1 MNNKIPD
8 KTLWIISEL
17 FPPDETS
24 TAFILG
30 EIANVMA
37 SKYDVKVICGPE
49 IYDKRKKTE
58 PNNKFVL
65 NSNIQVT
72 HVKGVDLDKNTI
84 FGKAMRFAV
93 ISRQLYQTAK
103 KNIKGGDKVLLVTNP
118 APVVALISRLRRK
131 RNFDFNIL
139 VHDVFPENT
148 IPAGLKLTSWAYR
161 LLKNLFDKAYS
172 RADQLIAIG
181 RDMKQVLEQKVA
193 LFEHLPKIIVIENWA
208 DLDIVSPMELS
219 MHRDKFVLEYAGN
232 IGRVQGLQAMV
243 EDIKVAGNNG
253 MEFHLWGTGAE
264 ENSLKEYTQK
274 HGMKNVVFHGAYLRS
289 KQSEVINSCDMAL
302 VTLTDGMFGLGVPSK
317 TYNIMAAGKAI
328 LFIGESNSEIGLL
341 VKEKNIGYVF
351 EPTDRDGI
359 VKFLSSLS
367 SEKRAEFKEL
377 GQRARKVAET
387 EYAKDIILNKFVEV
401 I

>member
-1 MNNKIPD
+1 M

-37 SKYDVKVICGPE
+37 RKYEVKVICGPE
-49 IYDKRKKTE
+49 IYDKRKKTD

-65 NSNIQVT
+65 DPQISVT
-72 HVKGVDLDKNTI
+72 HVKGVDLDKNTF

-93 ISRQLYQTAK
+93 ISWQLYQTAK
-103 KNIKGGDKVLLVTNP
+103 KSIKDGDKVLLVTNP
-118 APVVALISRLRRK
+118 APVVAMVSKLRK
-131 RNFDFNIL
+131 KKNFELNIL

-148 IPAGLKLTSWAYR
+148 VPAGLKLPKIAYNI
-161 LLKNLFDKAYS
+161 LKNIFDKAYS

-181 RDMKQVLEQKVA
+181 RDMKQVLEQKVGR
-193 LFEHLPKIIVIENWA
+193 FGHQPRTIVIENWA
-208 DLDIVSPMELS
+208 DLDIVSPMEMPIQS
-219 MHRDKFVLEYAGN
+219 DSFVLEYAGN
-232 IGRVQGLQAMV
+232 IGRVQGLQAMA
-243 EDIKVAGNNG
+243 EDIRTAGNEN

-289 KQSEVINSCDMAL
+289 KQSEVINSCDLAL
-302 VTLTDGMFGLGVPSK
+302 VTLTEGMFGLGVPSK

-328 LFIGESNSEIGLL
+328 LFMGESNSEIGLL
-341 VKEKNIGYVF
+341 VKEKGIGYVF
-351 EPTDRDGI
+351 EPSDREGI
-359 VKFLSSLS
+359 VKFISNLSV
-367 SEKRAEFKEL
+367 ERCAEFKEM
-377 GQRARKVAET
+377 GQRARKVAEA
-387 EYAKDIILNKFVEV
+387 EYAKDIILNKFVEA